1 MSKFTGFV
9 ILLVI
14 LIVIGFGGL
23 LFYKNQLVVQQ
34 AKAKKEELLEGK
46 DEFEKTQK
54 ESIPESV
61 DSKTQDAANK
71 IKTDEEEAAKEIE
84 KTDDV
89 VEFGDTAIIDY
100 IGVSNGEIFEG
111 GTADGFS
118 LQIGSNNFIAGFEY
132 QLIGAKVGDVVEV
145 KVTFPEEYQS
155 EDLQGKDA
163 IFIVTVQGIEKL

>member
-23 LFYKNQLVVQQ
+23 LFYKNQLVVQEQ
-34 AKAKKEELLEGK
+34 QKAKEEFLKGK
-46 DEFEKTQK
+46 DEFEKTQQ

-61 DSKTQDAANK
+61 DSKTQEAADE
-71 IKTDEEEAAKEIE
+71 IKATEEEDAKEI
-84 KTDDV
+84 KTTDDV
-89 VEFGDTAIIDY
+89 IEFGDTALIDY
-100 IGVSNGEIFEG
+100 IGVSNGEIFDG
-111 GTADGFS
+111 GTSDNYS
-118 LQIGSNNFIAGFEY
+118 LQIGSNSFITGFEY

-163 IFIVTVQGIEKL
+163 IFIVTIQGIEKL